1 MPKPKNTDAKGVPAP
16 AAPHQEEVQVAP
28 PPPRVNATTPS
39 TPSARQDTPFTFQD
53 LTKLSDN
60 EHQRYFRNSPRV
72 AHALIKKE
80 ADGSISALQY
90 QLPPGQNSATPAI
103 HQLTQ
108 FEEIIRFGMKR
119 YRALGADGTTWYAKR
134 YEHARVK
141 WSDDSDDEEAES
153 VDFAYFSEEEAPG
166 KEPFWGS
173 NKKVPRI
180 KEHLSD
186 ATRRDLEAEEADM
199 GTLTKGGHE
208 MRPDAASIQY
218 RDAIV
223 TRNPDQ
229 NTVMGESARDAYEH
243 LFSAMEDELSPEF
256 IVILKRAF
264 QANLRK
270 APENQYRPEWLHLY
284 GFSLTPASEDPQKKN
299 NLGAAGRWAN
309 TEMMVLERIAKWF
322 VLNQGNRTRTT
333 IKTLFSMF
341 RDSELVET
349 IHFEVNIEMKNRFI
363 RFIQDLDVFSKY
375 PIFRKASDLA
385 QATGIAY
392 AILHGAEPLSRQRVK
407 TPGSL
412 SKIPASITAN
422 TQSKQAVAPRV
433 DEASAAPPPKTATA
447 SATSSLG
454 LELEESPAKRA
465 KPMKT
470 KHHGQP
476 SLFSGDKTMPKSK
489 FPTHLKNERSIVQV
503 LVTSHDPDYD
513 QPWNGTNIQSCSG
526 TGIVIEHEG
535 EHFVLTNAHCVS
547 NQIRIQIRLAN
558 DRQMKFDALPV
569 CVSYQSDLA
578 LLRVSN
584 PKFKK
589 GTSPAELGEMVGLH
603 DEVFTIG
610 FPMGGDEISVTRGIV
625 SRIEVGGYAMSGL
638 DMLQVQVDAAI
649 NPGNSGGP
657 VYSEG
662 KVIGVAFQGYNVGQN
677 LGYLIP
683 MPIVKHFLKEVFSGN
698 PYRGFPILPVDLK
711 TLENRA
717 QRKFYGMTKE
727 MTGMLISD
735 IDPLCDAHEKLKA
748 GDVLLEIDGYKIS
761 NQGTVDIPE
770 IGNCIDL
777 LHITHMKMIGDRVR
791 LKILRKDASGTPQIL
806 DIKVTLDRVP
816 LESRVVPQ
824 TEYDKMPTYY
834 VNSGL
839 VFVPVSRNYL
849 DGPGS
854 DLDETAIID
863 PIHGTCRLSELPKK
877 FPGQQLVAINTVLD
891 CKSTEGYEGYAHTL
905 IKTVNGKA
913 INNLADLIEA
923 MESYQGET
931 HLIVTS
937 GGSTIALKKLSD
949 EHLKKVMSRHKI
961 SFDRS
966 EDLRPD
972 ARAALDASVEESDSD
987 DSDEEMAQTLAS
999 AKPKTKIERQTRH
1012 VPKMIPM
1019 LEHDDE
1025 EDDEDFGSDTAVNSY
1040 SESESDSHSNKAQ
1053 ISAPKHKRKHILESD
1068 QEESDND
1075 DDIESSSDSDSEE
1088 EVQQPVKKRARLT
1101 HAKIETHPARIVGM
1115 DTSTQRSILD
1125 AKGPTPGQQRFMQTL
1140 GGMERRYKDMDDDA
1154 LVDFD
1159 NLTDDDEEQTAASAP
1174 RYNTRGSKKSDQAE
1188 HRSLASTA
1196 SLAAQGLFSSKA
1208 KARVRPALDSEVE
1221 PTAAPAPKRA

>member
-1 MPKPKNTDAKGVPAP
+1 MPKPKNTGAKGVPAP
-16 AAPHQEEVQVAP
+16 TAPNPEEIHVAP
-28 PPPRVNATTPS
+28 TPPGVNAIAPT
-39 TPSARQDTPFTFQD
+39 TPSARPDTPFTFQD

-60 EHQRYFRNSPRV
+60 EHYRYFRNSPRV
-72 AHALIKKE
+72 AHAVIKKE

-90 QLPPGQNSATPAI
+90 QLPPGQNNATPAI

-108 FEEIIRFGMKR
+108 FEEIIRFGMRR
-119 YRALGADGTTWYAKR
+119 YRALGADGKTWHAKR
-134 YEHARVK
+134 YDHAHVK
-141 WSDDSDDEEAES
+141 LSDNSDDDAES
-153 VDFAYFSEEEAPG
+153 VDIAYFSEEEAPG

-173 NKKVPRI
+173 AKKVPRI
-180 KEHLSD
+180 KANLSEQ
-186 ATRRDLEAEEADM
+186 ARRDIEAEAAEV
-199 GTLTKGGHE
+199 GTITKGGHE
-208 MRPDAASIQY
+208 MAPDAGSIQY

-223 TRNPDQ
+223 SRNPDQ

-243 LFSAMEDELSPEF
+243 LFSAMEDELSPEL

-264 QANLRK
+264 SANLRK

-284 GFSLTPASEDPQKKN
+284 GFSLTPASEDPQKRS

-322 VLNQGNRTRTT
+322 VLNQGNKTRTT

-341 RDSELVET
+341 RDTELVET

-363 RFIQDLDVFSKY
+363 RFIQDLDVFSKF
-375 PIFRKASDLA
+375 PVFRKASDLA
-385 QATGIAY
+385 QATGITY

-407 TPGSL
+407 TLTSL
-412 SKIPASITAN
+412 SKIPAHLAADTK
-422 TQSKQAVAPRV
+422 SKQAVAHRV
-433 DEASAAPPPKTATA
+433 AEASAAPAPKTATA
-447 SATSSLG
+447 SAASSLE
-454 LELEESPAKRA
+454 LELEESPAKRS
-465 KPMKT
+465 KPVKI

-476 SLFSGDKTMPKSK
+476 TLFSGDKTMPKSK
-489 FPTHLKNERSIVQV
+489 FPTHLKNEKSIVQV

-625 SRIEVGGYAMSGL
+625 SRIEVGGYSMSGL

-657 VYSEG
+657 VYSDG
-662 KVIGVAFQGYNVGQN
+662 KVIGVAFQGYKVGQN

-683 MPIVKHFLKEVFSGN
+683 MPIVKHFLTEVFSGN

-717 QRKFYGMTKE
+717 QRTFYGMSKQ

-735 IDPLCDAHEKLKA
+735 IDPLCDAHAKLKA

-791 LKILRKDASGTPQIL
+791 LKILRKDASGSPQIL

-854 DLDETAIID
+854 DLDETAVID

-913 INNLADLIEA
+913 INNLAELIEA
-923 MESYQGET
+923 MESFQGNT
-931 HLIVTS
+931 HIIVTA

-949 EHLKKVMSRHKI
+949 DHLKKVMNRHKI

-972 ARAALDASVEESDSD
+972 AKAALDAGSEESDSD
-987 DSDEEMAQTLAS
+987 DSDEEMAAPVAS
-999 AKPKTKIERQTRH
+999 VKAKIYTQPMH
-1012 VPKMIPM
+1012 KMRPM
-1019 LEHDDE
+1019 LESN
-1025 EDDEDFGSDTAVNSY
+1025 EDDEDSDSDTEALSD
-1040 SESESDSHSNKAQ
+1040 SESESDKVQ
-1053 ISAPKHKRKHILESD
+1053 IPAPKNKRKHESELVSHSE
-1068 QEESDND
+1068 EESDD
-1075 DDIESSSDSDSEE
+1075 DFDEDIESSSDSDSEE
-1088 EVQQPVKKRARLT
+1088 EVQEPVKKRARLT
-1101 HAKIETHPARIVGM
+1101 HARIETHQAKAVGT
-1115 DTSTQRSILD
+1115 DTSTPRSILHG
-1125 AKGPTPGQQRFMQTL
+1125 KGPTPGQQRFMQTL
-1140 GGMERRYKDMDDDA
+1140 GGMEQRYKDMDDT

-1159 NLTDDDEEQTAASAP
+1159 NLTEDDEEEAAQVP
-1174 RYNTRGSKKSDQAE
+1174 RYNTRKKKSDQPE
-1188 HRSLASTA
+1188 HRSASSSSSIA
-1196 SLAAQGLFSSKA
+1196 GQGLFSSKT
-1208 KARVRPALDSEVE
+1208 KAAVRRVIDSEIE